1 MSDEQNLRGIS
12 ARLDLLEERVDRA
25 LELGERFL
33 ALGERL
39 AAGLAELNERMTY
52 REKILVG
59 WKEIAA
65 YLGMVEQSAYNLGR
79 EPVDPIPFRRDHRGC
94 VIAEATALDA
104 WKQRRARRLDES
116 RSESAQRAAATRAGR
131 AGRNAVGDP
140 S

>member
-1 MSDEQNLRGIS
+1 MNDDGLRALA
-12 ARLDLLEERVDRA
+12 ARLDLLEEKVDRA
-25 LELGERFL
+25 LDMGERFL

-39 AAGLAELNERMTY
+39 VASIAEMNERLTY

-65 YLGMVEQSAYNLGR
+65 YLGIQENSACNMGHEEFDPLPFEYDLG
-79 EPVDPIPFRRDHRGC
+79 GN
-94 VIAEATALDA
+94 VIAQATALDA
-104 WKQRRARRLDES
+104 WKQRRARRAGMRRREG
-116 RSESAQRAAATRAGR
+116 AKAAAATRAGR